1 MRTES
6 DFLGK
11 IDIEDDALYG
21 INALRAKENFPDS
34 TPFFIE
40 WYKAVAQ
47 VKLACYLTCK
57 NYQSAVISRFGKNNL
72 PISIIGD
79 DILTCL
85 IQSAEEMASG
95 KYFGQFIVPA
105 VQGGA
110 GTSINMNINEIIA
123 NVTLLKLG
131 KRPGDYSVVDPIEHA
146 NIFQSTNDVIPTSL
160 KVAAMLLLNKL
171 ETGINTLRQKVEA
184 LETRHRNDLRIA
196 YTQMQEAVPTSF
208 GKLFST
214 YSEALSRDWWR
225 VSKCFERIKVVN
237 LGGSAVGTGIAVPRF
252 FIMEENDTL
261 PENEINTGENAE
273 DNIDA
278 NELPANDNNPA
289 FENKA
294 IIRLENVSVYQKSIL
309 ILSEVSFSIEKGEF
323 VYLIGKTGTGKS
335 SLLKTLYAELP
346 VTQGD
351 AHVAEYDLKNIK
363 IKEIPFLRRKLGIV
377 FQDFQLLTDRSVNE
391 NLEFVMRATGWK
403 DVDLMKDRINNVLDK
418 VGLETKG
425 FKMPH
430 QLSGGEQQRLCIA
443 RALVNDPEIILAD
456 EPTGNLDPETSEG
469 IMQLLFTI
477 SQSGRAVFMAT
488 HNYTLFENFPSR
500 TLKCEYGK
508 VFEN

>member
-1 MRTES
+1 
-6 DFLGK
+6 
-11 IDIEDDALYG
+11 
-21 INALRAKENFPDS
+21 
-34 TPFFIE
+34 
-40 WYKAVAQ
+40 
-47 VKLACYLTCK
+47 
-57 NYQSAVISRFGKNNL
+57 
-72 PISIIGD
+72 
-79 DILTCL
+79 
-85 IQSAEEMASG
+85 
-95 KYFGQFIVPA
+95 
-105 VQGGA
+105 
-110 GTSINMNINEIIA
+110 
-123 NVTLLKLG
+123 
-131 KRPGDYSVVDPIEHA
+131 
-146 NIFQSTNDVIPTSL
+146 
-160 KVAAMLLLNKL
+160 
-171 ETGINTLRQKVEA
+171 
-184 LETRHRNDLRIA
+184 
-196 YTQMQEAVPTSF
+196 
-208 GKLFST
+208 
-214 YSEALSRDWWR
+214 
-225 VSKCFERIKVVN
+225 
-237 LGGSAVGTGIAVPRF
+237 
-252 FIMEENDTL
+252 MEENDTL
-261 PENEINTGENAE
+261 PENEVNTGENTE

-278 NELPANDNNPA
+278 NELPANDDKGIQPSA
-289 FENKA
+289 IENKA
-294 IIRLENVSVYQKSIL
+294 IIRLENVSVYQKNIL

-346 VTQGD
+346 IIQGD

-477 SQSGRAVFMAT
+477 SQSGRAIFMAT